1 MNLPAAHG
9 THAVAIALEARTALA
24 QGDRPAARRLAFA
37 ALRVD
42 PACELAWLVMAAL
55 APATKR
61 GAYLEHALVLNP
73 NSQAIRAALTAPTAP
88 SPSAT
93 MKTPAGNTARSSSAS
108 ATQPLSAVRPVI
120 PAVRAAG
127 GPATRTRKPLR
138 IRWGWAATGVL
149 LSCMLVATATAFA
162 RAASAAQNPMV
173 FGALEKDRGTATPTF
188 TATYTPTVTPSFT
201 PSPTPTFT
209 PSPTSTP
216 RPTATPLPPIN
227 YDLPPSTGGVRWIDV
242 DLSSQRVFAYEGD
255 TIVRTFI
262 VSTGTAAHPTVV
274 GRFRIYVKYRYDDMA
289 GPGYY
294 LPNVPYTMYFYQ
306 GYSLHGTYWH
316 NNFGHPM
323 SHGCVNLRISDAGWL
338 YDFASV
344 GTLVNVHY

>member
-1 MNLPAAHG
+1 MNQPAAKG
-9 THAVAIALEARTALA
+9 THAAAMALEARTALA
-24 QGDRPAARRLAFA
+24 RGDRPAARRLAFA
-37 ALRVD
+37 ALRAD
-42 PACELAWLVMAAL
+42 PGCELAWLVMAAL
-55 APATKR
+55 APEAER
-61 GAYLEHALVLNP
+61 SAYLEHALVLNP
-73 NSQAIRAALTAPTAP
+73 NSQPIRAALAAQSAPTLA
-88 SPSAT
+88 AMT
-93 MKTPAGNTARSSSAS
+93 KTPAGDAARSRPAS
-108 ATQPLSAVRPVI
+108 ATQPLGGVRSVM
-120 PAVRAAG
+120 PAVREAGAPAA
-127 GPATRTRKPLR
+127 RTRKPVR

-188 TATYTPTVTPSFT
+188 TATHTPTVTPSFT

-216 RPTATPLPPIN
+216 RPTSTPLPAIN

-242 DLSSQRVFAYEGD
+242 DLSAQRVYAYEGD
-255 TIVRTFI
+255 TMLRSFV
-262 VSTGTAAHPTVV
+262 VSTGTSAHPTVT

-294 LPNVPYTMYFYQ
+294 LPNVPYTMYYYQ
-306 GYSLHGTYWH
+306 GYALHGTYWH
-316 NNFGHPM
+316 SNFGHPM
-323 SHGCVNLRISDAGWL
+323 SHGCINLRTSDAGWL
-338 YDFASV
+338 FDFASV

>member
-1 MNLPAAHG
+1 MSL
-9 THAVAIALEARTALA
+9 AVEARAALA
-24 QGDRPAARRLAFA
+24 RGDRSAARRLAFA
-37 ALRVD
+37 ALRSD
-42 PACELAWLVMAAL
+42 PACELAWMVLAAL
-55 APATKR
+55 SSPAQR
-61 GAYLEHALVLNP
+61 AAYLKHALALNP
-73 NSQAIRAALTAPTAP
+73 HSQAIQSALTSLLSLPPAPLKMREESIAGAP
-88 SPSAT
+88 P
-93 MKTPAGNTARSSSAS
+93 AS
-108 ATQPLSAVRPVI
+108 ATQPLHVAQHVV
-120 PAVRAAG
+120 
-127 GPATRTRKPLR
+127 PLR
-138 IRWGWAATGVL
+138 RLASATETRSSKPRRRIGWGWAATGVL

-173 FGALEKDRGTATPTF
+173 FGQLEKDRGTATPTF
-188 TATYTPTVTPSFT
+188 TATFTPTVTPSFT

-209 PSPTSTP
+209 PSPTWTP
-216 RPTATPLPPIN
+216 RPTSTPLPPVN

-255 TIVRTFI
+255 TILRTFI

-316 NNFGHPM
+316 HNFGHPM
-323 SHGCVNLRISDAGWL
+323 SHGCVNMRTSDAGWL
-338 YDFASV
+338 FDFASV

>member
-1 MNLPAAHG
+1 MSHPSANLKDAVSLAVEAREALAHG
-9 THAVAIALEARTALA
+9 
-24 QGDRPAARRLAFA
+24 DRSAARRLAFG
-37 ALRVD
+37 ALRND
-42 PACELAWLVMAAL
+42 PACELAWMVLAAL
-55 APATKR
+55 ATPAQRT
-61 GAYLEHALVLNP
+61 AYLEHALALNP
-73 NSQAIRAALTAPTAP
+73 HSQAIQSALASLASLPPGQAERREDRAAGAPP
-88 SPSAT
+88 
-93 MKTPAGNTARSSSAS
+93 AS
-108 ATQPLSAVRPVI
+108 ATQPLRIPPQEVAERRLTAATETRP
-120 PAVRAAG
+120 G
-127 GPATRTRKPLR
+127 KPRRR
-138 IRWGWAATGVL
+138 IGWGWAATGVL

-173 FGALEKDRGTATPTF
+173 FGEIEKDRGTATPTF
-188 TATYTPTVTPSFT
+188 TATFTPTVTPSFT

-216 RPTATPLPPIN
+216 RPTSTPLPPIN

>member
-1 MNLPAAHG
+1 MNAPMPNAAQAA
-9 THAVAIALEARTALA
+9 TLARDARDALA
-24 QGDRPAARRLAFA
+24 RGERAAARRLAFA
-37 ALRVD
+37 ALRLD
-42 PACELAWLVMAAL
+42 PASELAWLVMAAL
-55 APATKR
+55 APAEER
-61 GAYLEHALVLNP
+61 RAYLEHALALIP
-73 NSQAIRAALTAPTAP
+73 SSQSIRAALAAQTSPAP
-88 SPSAT
+88 AT
-93 MKTPAGNTARSSSAS
+93 HAARVQADTPPPAS
-108 ATQPLSAVRPVI
+108 ATQPLRAVQPLRLVVPQAPDAPAAPKRP
-120 PAVRAAG
+120 R
-127 GPATRTRKPLR
+127 R

-173 FGALEKDRGTATPTF
+173 FESIEKDRGTATPTF

-209 PSPTSTP
+209 PSPTFTP
-216 RPTATPLPPIN
+216 RPTNTPLPPVN

-255 TIVRTFI
+255 TIVQTFI

-274 GRFRIYVKYRYDDMA
+274 GRFRIYVKYLYDDMA

-316 NNFGHPM
+316 HNFGHPM
-323 SHGCVNLRISDAGWL
+323 SHGCVNMRTSDAAWL
-338 YDFASV
+338 FDFASV

>member
-1 MNLPAAHG
+1 MNTSSPNAEQGARLAR
-9 THAVAIALEARTALA
+9 EARDALA
-24 QGDRPAARRLAFA
+24 RGERATARRLAFA
-37 ALRVD
+37 ALGLD
-42 PACELAWLVMAAL
+42 PACELAWLVLAAL
-55 APATKR
+55 APAGER
-61 GAYLEHALVLNP
+61 PAYLGHALALNP
-73 NSQAIRAALTAPTAP
+73 GSQSIRAALAAQAGPAP
-88 SPSAT
+88 SAAAAHVRPET
-93 MKTPAGNTARSSSAS
+93 LPPAS
-108 ATQPLSAVRPVI
+108 ATQPLRAVHAAK
-120 PAVRAAG
+120 PAVHEAAEP
-127 GPATRTRKPLR
+127 PAPPKRPWR
-138 IRWGWAATGVL
+138 IRWGWAMTGLL

-173 FGALEKDRGTATPTF
+173 FGSLEKDRGTATPTF

-209 PSPTSTP
+209 PSPTFTP
-216 RPTATPLPPIN
+216 RPTNTPLPPVN

-255 TIVRTFI
+255 TRLRTFI
-262 VSTGTAAHPTVV
+262 VSTGTSAHPTVT

-306 GYSLHGTYWH
+306 GYALHGTYWH
-316 NNFGHPM
+316 SNFGHPM
-323 SHGCVNLRISDAGWL
+323 SHGCINLRTSDAGWL
-338 YDFASV
+338 FDFASV

>member
-1 MNLPAAHG
+1 VSQPSANAKD
-9 THAVAIALEARTALA
+9 AVSLAVEARAALA
-24 QGDRPAARRLAFA
+24 RGDRPTARRLAFE
-37 ALRVD
+37 ALRND
-42 PACELAWLVMAAL
+42 PACELAWMVMAAL
-55 APATKR
+55 ASPAQRK
-61 GAYLEHALVLNP
+61 AYLKHALALNP
-73 NSQAIRAALTAPTAP
+73 HSQAIRSALTSLESLPP
-88 SPSAT
+88 SPPKRVEDST
-93 MKTPAGNTARSSSAS
+93 AGAPPAS
-108 ATQPLSAVRPVI
+108 ATQPVRVAQKAVAEQRVA
-120 PAVRAAG
+120 PAV
-127 GPATRTRKPLR
+127 ATRPSKPRRR
-138 IRWGWAATGVL
+138 IGWGWATTGVL
-149 LSCMLVATATAFA
+149 LSCMLVVTATAFA

-173 FGALEKDRGTATPTF
+173 FGEIEKDRGTATPTF
-188 TATYTPTVTPSFT
+188 TATFTPTVTPSFT

-216 RPTATPLPPIN
+216 RPTSTPLPPIN

-255 TIVRTFI
+255 TLLRTFV
-262 VSTGTAAHPTVV
+262 VSTGTSAHPTVV

-294 LPNVPYTMYFYQ
+294 LPNVPYVMYFYQ

-323 SHGCVNLRISDAGWL
+323 SHGCVNMRTSEAGWL
-338 YDFASV
+338 FDFASV